1 MKASDSPSQSKA
13 NTTGSGLT
21 RALTLTIANHKGG
34 VGKSSTALNLAC
46 AFSGS
51 GRKVLLID
59 LDPQGS
65 LTVSLLRTRPLSVI
79 SVGNAL
85 IQGSSLVPCLKPY
98 PKGKIDLLP
107 ANDDLMAFCVYCH
120 EEPDKELRLNQALE
134 PLRSLYD
141 YIIIDC
147 PPALNLLT
155 INALCA
161 ADALLVPCT
170 CQFLAVEG
178 LRSLLH
184 LFEGLKQQG
193 KSKVHFMGIVRTIYD
208 MREPIARK
216 ISDDLKRS
224 FGSLILS
231 TMIPYSSPVS
241 ESPALGRPVILYDQ
255 KCVGTKAYLS
265 LAAEISARLNAGPTP
280 ELSLPQE
287 APEELRATDPL
298 QQEPAGLAA
307 SPSSESA
314 PVPSDDSTAASNSA
328 PVPDADSTAEFNSTP
343 VPDADSTAEFNSTPV
358 PDADSTAE
366 FNSTP
371 VPDADSTA
379 EFNRTS
385 VLGAAEG
392 GLAVADSAAL
402 LSKTDSATLQDEGA
416 PVLVQEAR
424 TEVGKSV
431 SAAKDAL
438 ESTVA
443 QLVTAVLVDQN
454 ELKSALEPAAPIEDG
469 TENKNVAEW
478 ISDMVGADETQ
489 A

>member
-161 ADALLVPCT
+161 ADELLVPCT

-241 ESPALGRPVILYDQ
+241 ESPALGRPVILYDP

-280 ELSLPQE
+280 ELSLPQA
-287 APEELRATDPL
+287 APEELRATDPI

-314 PVPSDDSTAASNSA
+314 PVPSDDSTAVSNSA
-328 PVPDADSTAEFNSTP
+328 PVPDADSTAEFNSAP
-343 VPDADSTAEFNSTPV
+343 VPDADSTAEFNRTSV
-358 PDADSTAE
+358 PG
-366 FNSTP
+366 
-371 VPDADSTA
+371 VDSTA

-402 LSKTDSATLQDEGA
+402 LSKTDSAPLQDEGA

>member
-1 MKASDSPSQSKA
+1 MKASDSPSQSKDQA
-13 NTTGSGLT
+13 ASAGLT

-85 IQGSSLVPCLKPY
+85 IQDSSLVPCLKPY
-98 PKGKIDLLP
+98 PQGHFDLLP
-107 ANDDLMAFCVYCH
+107 ANDDLMAFCVYCQ
-120 EEPDKELRLNQALE
+120 EAPDKELRLNQALE

-161 ADALLVPCT
+161 ADELLVPCT

-184 LFEGLKQQG
+184 LFEQLKQQG

-224 FGSLILS
+224 FGPLILS
-231 TMIPYSSPVS
+231 TIIPYSSPIS

-265 LAAEISARLNAGPTP
+265 LAAEINTRLNAGPAP
-280 ELSLPQE
+280 ELSLATADPTQPTPSPE
-287 APEELRATDPL
+287 DPAPAPEATATP
-298 QQEPAGLAA
+298 EPAGTPDETLDGLQAVDSAA
-307 SPSSESA
+307 
-314 PVPSDDSTAASNSA
+314 
-328 PVPDADSTAEFNSTP
+328 ADS
-343 VPDADSTAEFNSTPV
+343 
-358 PDADSTAE
+358 
-366 FNSTP
+366 
-371 VPDADSTA
+371 
-379 EFNRTS
+379 
-385 VLGAAEG
+385 AAEG
-392 GLAVADSAAL
+392 GASR
-402 LSKTDSATLQDEGA
+402 
-416 PVLVQEAR
+416 PVQEAR

-454 ELKSALEPAAPIEDG
+454 ELKSALEPAAPTEDAA
-469 TENKNVAEW
+469 ENKRGSLA
-478 ISDMVGADETQ
+478 
-489 A
+489 

>member
-13 NTTGSGLT
+13 HTTGSGLT

-161 ADALLVPCT
+161 ADELLVPCT

-287 APEELRATDPL
+287 APEELRATAPL

-343 VPDADSTAEFNSTPV
+343 VPDAESTAEFNRTSV
-358 PDADSTAE
+358 PG
-366 FNSTP
+366 
-371 VPDADSTA
+371 VDSTA